1 MLPKLTIVHAPL
13 PSPAALL
20 VPLLT
25 DNLAPALEALAQLVG
40 VETAA
45 LQADFK
51 AKTNE
56 VLLLYPRANS
66 GGLPAKVLLLGLGD
80 QASPVAFRKAVRQ
93 AAFQQKAKLGERWV
107 LDLAQFSNLHT
118 IKVNELAAL
127 AGAGVQAALLA
138 QYDIGKFKT
147 EGKEVPPILAELA
160 VVLPPAAQAAAQAP
174 LAKAT
179 ALALAQLR
187 ASDLVNLPGNHLNAL
202 QLAQAAQQAG
212 AEAGFQV
219 RVLHKAEI
227 EAEGMGGLLAINQG
241 SAIPPT
247 FIIMEHRP
255 ANLPADAPKVG
266 LAGKGVTFDT
276 GGISIKPSDSMGW
289 MKSDMGGAAAVIGAV
304 EVAARLQLP
313 VHLVAVVPATDNKPD
328 GNAIEPGD
336 IVRTCSGLTIEIE
349 DTDAEGRVI
358 LADALGYLTKNY
370 QLDSIIDLA
379 TLTGACIVALGYHA
393 AGLFSS
399 GDGLAT
405 ALEQAGQRSGERVW
419 RLPLWDDYAPQ
430 IKSDMA
436 DVKNLGGRPAGAITA
451 AKFLERFTAK
461 HPAWAHLDIAG
472 TAFSDSPFASQRSGT
487 AFGVA
492 LLAEYLLE
500 LAGPR

>member
-1 MLPKLTIVHAPL
+1 
-13 PSPAALL
+13 
-20 VPLLT
+20 
-25 DNLAPALEALAQLVG
+25 LAALAQLVG
-40 VETAA
+40 VDAA
-45 LQADFK
+45 VLQADFK
-51 AKTNE
+51 AKANE
-56 VLLLYPRANS
+56 VLGLYPPANQ

-80 QASPVAFRKAVRQ
+80 QASPTSFRKAVRQ
-93 AAFQQKAKLGERWV
+93 AAFQQKAKLGERWA
-107 LDLAQFSNLHT
+107 LDLGTFSNLNT
-118 IKVNELAAL
+118 LEDRELATL

-138 QYDIGKFKT
+138 QYDIAKFKT
-147 EGKEVPPILAELA
+147 EGKEPSPALTEVA
-160 VVLPPAAQAAAQAP
+160 VIVPPAAQALAQTQ

-179 ALALAQLR
+179 ALAQAQLR
-187 ASDLVNLPGNHLNAL
+187 AFDLVNLPGNHLNAL

-219 RVLHKAEI
+219 RVLYKAEI

-241 SAIPPT
+241 SVIPPT

-276 GGISIKPSDSMGW
+276 GGISIKPSDNMGW
-289 MKSDMGGAAAVIGAV
+289 MKSDMGGAAAVIGAM

-336 IVRTCSGLTIEIE
+336 IVRTYNGLTIEIE

-370 QLDSIIDLA
+370 QLDTIIDLA

-399 GDGLAT
+399 GDELAA

-436 DVKNLGGRPAGAITA
+436 DVKNLGGRPGGAITA

-472 TAFSDSPFASQRSGT
+472 TAFSDSPYAGQRSST

-492 LLAEYLLE
+492 LLAEYLLG
-500 LAGPR
+500 LAKMAK